1 MKLNLRYLPK
11 KLTRKDRLLQGKEI
25 LKSRKLY
32 KKKIYHSRPKVSSF
46 KSKKSHFI
54 IKAVNIYNVDK
65 IGYFGSFAR
74 NEQTESS
81 DIDIIVSFKKP
92 LGWAFFDLQELLEKE
107 LKRKVDLVTFN
118 ALKEQLKE
126 TILKEIKYV

>member
-1 MKLNLRYLPK
+1 MIFQKDIEK
-11 KLTRKDRLLQGKEI
+11 KLSE
-25 LKSRKLY
+25 LKPTL
-32 KKKIYHSRPKVSSF
+32 SS
-46 KSKKSHFI
+46 K
-54 IKAVNIYNVDK
+54 YNVDK

-118 ALKEQLKE
+118 SLKEQLKE

>member
-11 KLTRKDRLLQGKEI
+11 KLTRKDRILQGKEI

-54 IKAVNIYNVDK
+54 IKAENIYNVDK
-65 IGYFGSFAR
+65 IGPT
-74 NEQTESS
+74 NE
-81 DIDIIVSFKKP
+81 
-92 LGWAFFDLQELLEKE
+92 L
-107 LKRKVDLVTFN
+107 
-118 ALKEQLKE
+118 
-126 TILKEIKYV
+126 

>member
-1 MKLNLRYLPK
+1 MNLQS
-11 KLTRKDRLLQGKEI
+11 DIE
-25 LKSRKLY
+25 RKLSEL
-32 KKKIYHSRPKVSSF
+32 KPTLTS
-46 KSKKSHFI
+46 
-54 IKAVNIYNVDK
+54 IYNVDK

-81 DIDIIVSFKKP
+81 DIDIIVSFNKP

-126 TILKEIKYV
+126 TILKEIKYI